1 MSDFSPGQRWISDGE
16 AELGLG
22 TILSCDARSVTV
34 LFGASQETRT
44 YSSRQAPLT
53 RVAFGSGDRIR
64 AADGWSL
71 TVDDSKEVDG
81 LIVYIGESDRGEL
94 TELPEAQLADTM
106 QFDQARDRLLTGQV
120 DRNDWFDLRFRTL
133 HHCHRV
139 EQNSALGL
147 AGPRIDLIPHQLY
160 IADEVARRHAPRVL
174 LADEVG
180 LGKTI
185 EAGLILH
192 RLLLTGRAERAL
204 ILVPASLTHQWL
216 VELLRRFALE
226 VTLLDE
232 QQSQAHGTAN
242 PFETG
247 QLVLASQDW
256 LFANPH
262 RQSQALACDWDLLI
276 VDEAHHLDWS
286 PAQVGPG
293 YACVEQLAGHSDG
306 VLLLTATPEQMGLE
320 SHFARLRLLD
330 PDRYHSLDAFRE
342 EEAHYVAVAEAIE
355 ALERL
360 PGTAADRERVTAVVA
375 EPDSLALLDTLAN
388 PESSAAQQASARD
401 RLREQLLDRHG
412 TGRVMFRNSRRHVG
426 GFPERRLHVSE
437 LEPPSA
443 YRRVLRK
450 LERDEDYLD
459 ELLIETGLDHPD
471 VLIYPDAMYRALTDD
486 PLNAE
491 PWWQIDPRVSW
502 LLERLSDDSGSGFA
516 GDKVLVIAHGRE
528 TAQGLAEA
536 LRVLGGFHA
545 PVFHEGLSLVERDR
559 AAAAFAD
566 EESGC
571 QVLVCSEI
579 GSEGRNFQF
588 CRHLVMF
595 DLPQHPDQ
603 LEQRIG
609 RLDRIGQRHAIEI
622 HVPLFAA
629 SPGARLLR
637 WYREGM
643 DAFSAPHG
651 LGNELFDAFGD
662 AMADA
667 LLDDESLDEVI
678 AETRALFDSRRTE
691 RDAGRNRLLEL
702 NACRH
707 ERADAVAAAIRALD
721 EDRALPRY
729 LEQALDIFGV
739 DSRELGGGPSSVE
752 RRDGNDSS
760 ARKAPNTDGQALLAK
775 RMGKPRVIAETGAG
789 QHGVAT
795 ATVAARLGLDC
806 QVYMGAEDV
815 QRQSLNVYRMKLLGA
830 EVVPVTS
837 GSRTLKDAMNEAMRD
852 WVSNVDH
859 THYIIGTVAGPD
871 PYPRL
876 VRDFQA
882 VIGEETRAQCLE
894 QLGRLPDV
902 LVACVGGGSNA
913 IGLFH
918 PFIDDRAVRLVGVEA
933 GGLGIASGRHAAPL
947 NAGRVGVLH
956 GNRTYLMEDDDG
968 QIIETHSISAGL
980 DYPGVGPEHAHLKD
994 IGRAEYDAVTDDEAM
1009 RAFRRLNRSEGIL
1022 PALETSHALAWVE
1035 REAPKMTPEQ
1045 VVVVNLSGRGDKD
1058 ILTVARLDGI
1068 EL

>member
-64 AADGWSL
+64 AAEGWTL
-71 TVDDSKEVDG
+71 TVDDTKEVDG
-81 LIVYIGESDRGEL
+81 LVVYIGEDDQGEL
-94 TELPEAQLADTM
+94 RELPEARLADSM

-120 DRNDWFDLRFRTL
+120 NRNDWFDLRFRTL
-133 HHCHRV
+133 HHYHRV
-139 EQNSALGL
+139 EQNPALGL

-232 QQSQAHGTAN
+232 QQSQAHGEGN
-242 PFETG
+242 PFEAG

-262 RQSQALACDWDLLI
+262 RQAQAAACDWDLLI

-286 PAQVGPG
+286 EEQVGPG
-293 YACVEQLAGHSDG
+293 YACVERLAADSEG

-330 PDRYHSLDAFRE
+330 PDRYHSLEAFRE
-342 EEAHYVAVAEAIE
+342 EEAHYVEVAEAID

-360 PGTAADRERVTAVVA
+360 PGLDADRARVAAVID
-375 EPDSLALLDTLAN
+375 EPDSLALLDTLAD
-388 PESSAAQQASARD
+388 PERGDDQHAAARD
-401 RLREQLLDRHG
+401 QLRDQLLDRHG

-426 GFPERRLHVSE
+426 GFPERRLHVTE
-437 LEPPSA
+437 LEPPAA

-450 LERDEDYLD
+450 LARDEDYLD
-459 ELLIETGLDHPD
+459 ELLIETGLDHPE
-471 VLIYPDAMYRALTDD
+471 VLVYLDAMYRALADD
-486 PLNAE
+486 PLNGE
-491 PWWQIDPRVSW
+491 PWWQIDPRVNW
-502 LLERLSDDSGSGFA
+502 LLERLADDGEAGLA
-516 GDKVLVIAHGRE
+516 GDKVLVIAHDAE

-536 LRVLGGFHA
+536 LRVLGGYHA

-566 EESGC
+566 EEEGC

-595 DLPQHPDQ
+595 DLPLHPDQ

-609 RLDRIGQRHAIEI
+609 RLDRIGQHHAIEL
-622 HVPLFAA
+622 HVPVFAG
-629 SPGARLLR
+629 SPGEKLLR
-637 WYREGM
+637 WYRDGM

-651 LGNELFDAFGD
+651 IGSEIHDAFGD
-662 AMADA
+662 ALADA
-667 LLDDESLDEVI
+667 LLDDESLEEVVT
-678 AETRALFDSRRTE
+678 ETRALFESRLAE

-707 ERADAVAAAIRALD
+707 ERAETVAAAIGELD

-729 LEQALDIFGV
+729 LDLALDIFGV
-739 DSRELGGGPSSVE
+739 DSQELGGGIQHLVAGPQML
-752 RRDGNDSS
+752 DGL
-760 ARKAPNTDGQALLAK
+760 PGLAK
-775 RMGKPRVIAETGAG
+775 GEEGFS
-789 QHGVAT
+789 AT
-795 ATVAARLGLDC
+795 FSRSRALARD
-806 QVYMGAEDV
+806 DV
-815 QRQSLNVYRMKLLGA
+815 QRLSWEHPVVREMMGRILDGTMGNTALALLKHPA
-830 EVVPVTS
+830 
-837 GSRTLKDAMNEAMRD
+837 
-852 WVSNVDH
+852 
-859 THYIIGTVAGPD
+859 
-871 PYPRL
+871 
-876 VRDFQA
+876 
-882 VIGEETRAQCLE
+882 
-894 QLGRLPDV
+894 LP
-902 LVACVGGGSNA
+902 
-913 IGLFH
+913 
-918 PFIDDRAVRLVGVEA
+918 
-933 GGLGIASGRHAAPL
+933 
-947 NAGRVGVLH
+947 AGRVMVELIYRTHCPAPRKLHLNRFLPPTAVRVLLDES
-956 GNRTYLMEDDDG
+956 GANLTDKISFTGLSKNLQKVKKAMARDLIRSRLEVLRELLDRGEGEAERELPSIVEAAQVRMRDELDG
-968 QIIETHSISAGL
+968 ELARLTALARRNPAVREAELTALREERGALDAAIEGARL
-980 DYPGVGPEHAHLKD
+980 RL
-994 IGRAEYDAVTDDEAM
+994 DAVRVIVTVGDET
-1009 RAFRRLNRSEGIL
+1009 R
-1022 PALETSHALAWVE
+1022 
-1035 REAPKMTPEQ
+1035 
-1045 VVVVNLSGRGDKD
+1045 
-1058 ILTVARLDGI
+1058 
-1068 EL
+1068 

>member
-64 AADGWSL
+64 AAEGWTL
-71 TVDDSKEVDG
+71 TVDDTKEVDG
-81 LIVYIGESDRGEL
+81 LIVYIGEDDQGEL
-94 TELPEAQLADTM
+94 RELSEARLADSM

-120 DRNDWFDLRFRTL
+120 NRNDWFDLRFRTL
-133 HHCHRV
+133 HHYHRV
-139 EQNSALGL
+139 EQNPALGL

-232 QQSQAHGTAN
+232 QQSQAHGEGN
-242 PFETG
+242 PFEAG
-247 QLVLASQDW
+247 QLILASQDW

-262 RQSQALACDWDLLI
+262 RQAQAAACDWDLLI

-286 PAQVGPG
+286 EEQVGPG
-293 YACVEQLAGHSDG
+293 YACVERLAADSEG
-306 VLLLTATPEQMGLE
+306 VLLLTATPEQMGVE

-330 PDRYHSLDAFRE
+330 PDRYHSLEAFRE
-342 EEAHYVAVAEAIE
+342 EEAHYVEVAEAID

-360 PGTAADRERVTAVVA
+360 PGDDADRARVAAVID
-375 EPDSLALLDTLAN
+375 EPDSLALLDTLAD
-388 PESSAAQQASARD
+388 PERGDDQHAAARD
-401 RLREQLLDRHG
+401 QLRDQLLDRHG

-426 GFPERRLHVSE
+426 GFPERRLHVTE

-450 LERDEDYLD
+450 LSRDEDYLD
-459 ELLIETGLDHPD
+459 ELLIETGLDHPE
-471 VLIYPDAMYRALTDD
+471 VLVYLDAMYRALADD
-486 PLNAE
+486 PLNGE
-491 PWWQIDPRVSW
+491 PWWQIDPRVNW
-502 LLERLSDDSGSGFA
+502 LLERLADDGEAGLA
-516 GDKVLVIAHGRE
+516 GDKVLVIAHDAE

-536 LRVLGGFHA
+536 LRVLGGYHA

-566 EESGC
+566 EEEGC

-595 DLPQHPDQ
+595 DLPLHPDQ

-609 RLDRIGQRHAIEI
+609 RLDRIGQRHAIEL
-622 HVPLFAA
+622 HVPVFAG
-629 SPGARLLR
+629 SPGEKLLR
-637 WYREGM
+637 WYRDGM

-651 LGNELFDAFGD
+651 IGSEIHDAFGD
-662 AMADA
+662 ALADA
-667 LLDDESLDEVI
+667 LLDDEALDEVVE
-678 AETRALFDSRRTE
+678 ETRALFESRLAE

-707 ERADAVAAAIRALD
+707 ERAEAVAAAIGELD

-729 LEQALDIFGV
+729 LDLALDIFGV
-739 DSRELGGGPSSVE
+739 DSQELGGGIQHLVAGPQML
-752 RRDGNDSS
+752 DGL
-760 ARKAPNTDGQALLAK
+760 PGLAK
-775 RMGKPRVIAETGAG
+775 GEEGFS
-789 QHGVAT
+789 AT
-795 ATVAARLGLDC
+795 FSRRRALARD
-806 QVYMGAEDV
+806 DV
-815 QRQSLNVYRMKLLGA
+815 QRLSWEHPMVREMMGRILDGSMGNTALALLKHPA
-830 EVVPVTS
+830 
-837 GSRTLKDAMNEAMRD
+837 
-852 WVSNVDH
+852 
-859 THYIIGTVAGPD
+859 
-871 PYPRL
+871 
-876 VRDFQA
+876 
-882 VIGEETRAQCLE
+882 
-894 QLGRLPDV
+894 LP
-902 LVACVGGGSNA
+902 
-913 IGLFH
+913 
-918 PFIDDRAVRLVGVEA
+918 
-933 GGLGIASGRHAAPL
+933 
-947 NAGRVGVLH
+947 AGRVMVELIYRTHCPAPRKLHLNRFLPPTAVRVLLDES
-956 GNRTYLMEDDDG
+956 GANLTDKISFTGLSKNLQKVKKAMARDLIRSRLEVLRELLDRGEGEAERELPSIVEAAQVRMRDELDG
-968 QIIETHSISAGL
+968 ELSRLTALARRNPAVREAELTALREERDNLDAAIEGARL
-980 DYPGVGPEHAHLKD
+980 RL
-994 IGRAEYDAVTDDEAM
+994 DAV
-1009 RAFRRLNRSEGIL
+1009 RVI
-1022 PALETSHALAWVE
+1022 V
-1035 REAPKMTPEQ
+1035 
-1045 VVVVNLSGRGDKD
+1045 
-1058 ILTVARLDGI
+1058 TVGEESR
-1068 EL
+1068 